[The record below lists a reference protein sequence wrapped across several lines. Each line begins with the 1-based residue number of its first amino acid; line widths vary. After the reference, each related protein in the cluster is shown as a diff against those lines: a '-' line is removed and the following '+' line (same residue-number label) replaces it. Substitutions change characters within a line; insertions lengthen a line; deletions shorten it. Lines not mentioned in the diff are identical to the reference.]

1 MGYER
6 ENYLMCRLLKT
17 VPIGL
22 VTALAVLAHTFSAGA
37 QQLGSIV
44 GSLTDQMTLTP
55 LVGASVSLMDHELS
69 AVTNEDGHFV
79 IRGVPTGDI
88 SVRMEQLGHIA
99 VVVQVAVLAQEVA
112 FVQAQLAPM
121 ALLLDELSVITDRIK
136 SEYRTTGSSVAEFRP
151 TEAESAFNAMELLR
165 ARVPSLHMRGGEGR
179 PGERTDIQIRG
190 SGSVYSSNLPSLYVD
205 GMKAELEILTEI
217 PSSDVLRI
225 RVLKGPS
232 ASSEYQDAANGVI
245 LVETRTGRIRGTNR

>member
-69 AVTNEDGHFV
+69 TVTNEDGHFV

-121 ALLLDELSVITDRIK
+121 ALLLDELSVITDRIR
-136 SEYRTTGSSVAEFRP
+136 SESRTTGSSVAEFRP

-190 SGSVYSSNLPSLYVD
+190 SGSVFSSNLPSLYVD
-205 GMKAELEILTEI
+205 GMKSELEILTEI